1 MSETEEVV
9 GLVVAAHRDF
19 GREMVLAAE
28 GIVGPMSG
36 VTSVSIHYNHSLDE
50 ATSMVQKAI
59 DDTDRGKGVIV
70 FTDMFGGTPTNV
82 ALSMLRKK
90 TVEVVA
96 GVNLP
101 MLIKAHVARRTMGL
115 EELAAFIKDYGA
127 RNIIV
132 AGEIFHC
139 SLKETT

>member
-28 GIVGPMSG
+28 GIVGPMNG
-36 VTSVSIHYNHSLDE
+36 VTSVSIQYNHSLDE
-50 ATSMVQKAI
+50 ATSMVQKAVEM
-59 DDTDRGKGVIV
+59 TDRGKGVIV

-82 ALSMLRKK
+82 ALSMLKK
-90 TVEVVA
+90 KSIEVVA

-101 MLIKAHVARRTMGL
+101 MLIKAHVARRTMAL
-115 EELAAFIKDYGA
+115 EELASFIKDYGA

-132 AGEIFHC
+132 AGDIFQC
-139 SLKETT
+139 SIKETT